1 MEKNRK
7 ELMNVDIINEM
18 KTSYIDYAMSVIM
31 SRALPDVRDGLK
43 PVHRRIIYAMKKLGL
58 TPNTSYRK
66 SARIVG
72 DVLGKYH
79 PHGDQ
84 SVYNAMVR
92 MAQDFSIRYELVN
105 GHGNF
110 GSIDGDSPA
119 AMRYTEAKMG
129 KITSEMIRDIN
140 KNTVNYIDNFDGS
153 LKEPEVLPARYPNL
167 LVNGTNGIAVGMA
180 TSIPPHNLNE
190 VVDGVIK
197 LIDDPQAD
205 VEDLI
210 KIIKGPD
217 FPTNARILGISN
229 IKKAYR
235 TGRSKIKVRAVADI
249 KDMARGKSK
258 IIITEIPYQVNKSKL
273 LEGIAKLV
281 KNKKID
287 GITDLRDESDR
298 HGIRVVIEL
307 RKDINP
313 NIILNKLYKH
323 SKLQIT
329 YSMIMIALV
338 GKQPKVLNLYEILNH
353 YLNHQKEVETRRV
366 KYDLTK
372 AEKRAHI
379 LEGYKIALDNI
390 DPIIKLIKASPSKE
404 KAKKSLMEK
413 YKLSSKQAEAILKMQ
428 LQKLTGLEQEK
439 IENEY
444 NSLVKEIKRL
454 KEILAD
460 EKLLLKII
468 KNNLIQVK
476 KKYGDE
482 RKTSIE
488 VGQNEINMDDLIE
501 EEKVI
506 ITLTNDGY
514 VKRLPIDTY
523 RKQNRGGRG
532 KKGLKTKDSD
542 YIMDIFSTSTHNILL
557 FFSNKGKMYSKKA
570 YKIKE
575 GSRLSKGINL
585 VNLLKLDRDEYIT
598 TIVPIEKFSDKNI
611 VLCTKNGIVKKM
623 DLKELETNR
632 TTGLIAAKL
641 KEDDELIKAVLT
653 NGDDDLILVTSEGKA
668 IRFSEKD
675 VRKMGR
681 NTSGVIAIKM
691 KDKYEIISLNSINE
705 KNKNDQLFIASENGY
720 GKRTD
725 LEEYRIQNRSGKGNK
740 TYKVNEKTGLII
752 GATIVNEKNDIM
764 IINSEGIMIRIDAK
778 DISKIGR
785 NTVGVKIM
793 KTNKKDKLI
802 SIAKL
807 NLEENEE
814 NEEEEEEK
822 EEKN

>member
-7 ELMNVDIINEM
+7 ELMNIDIIDEM

-129 KITSEMIRDIN
+129 KITTEMIRDIN
-140 KNTVNYIDNFDGS
+140 KDTVNYIDNFDGS

-190 VVDGVIK
+190 VIDGVIK
-197 LIDDPQAD
+197 LIDDPEAD

-217 FPTNARILGISN
+217 FPTSARILGISN

-258 IIITEIPYQVNKSKL
+258 IIITEIPYQVNKSRL

-281 KNKKID
+281 KNKRID

-298 HGIRVVIEL
+298 HGIRVVVEL

-313 NIILNKLYKH
+313 NIVLNKLYKH

-366 KYDLTK
+366 KYDLNK

-390 DPIIKLIKASPSKE
+390 DPIIKLIKASSSKQ
-404 KAKKSLMEK
+404 KAKESLMEK

-444 NSLVKEIKRL
+444 NSLIKEIKRL

-476 KKYGDE
+476 EKYGDE

-488 VGQNEINMDDLIE
+488 VGQNEIDMDDLIE
-501 EEKVI
+501 EQKVI

-542 YIMDIFSTSTHNILL
+542 YIIDIFSTSTHNILL

-598 TIVPIEKFSDKNI
+598 TIVPIKEFNDKNI

-623 DLKELETNR
+623 DLKKLETNR

-641 KEDDELIKAVLT
+641 KKDDELIKAVLT
-653 NGDDDLILVTSEGKA
+653 SGNDDLILVTSEGKA
-668 IRFSEKD
+668 IRFSEKN

-681 NTSGVIAIKM
+681 NTSGVISIKM
-691 KDKYEIISLNSINE
+691 KDKYNIISMNAIND

-725 LEEYRIQNRSGKGNK
+725 LEEYRVQNRSGKGNK

-793 KTNKKDKLI
+793 KTNEKDKLI
-802 SIAKL
+802 SITKL
-807 NLEENEE
+807 NLEKN
-814 NEEEEEEK
+814 EEK

>member
-129 KITSEMIRDIN
+129 KITTEMIRDIN
-140 KNTVNYIDNFDGS
+140 KDTVNYIDNFDGS
-153 LKEPEVLPARYPNL
+153 LKEPEVLPSRYPNL

-190 VVDGVIK
+190 VIDGVIK
-197 LIDDPQAD
+197 LIDDPEAD

-217 FPTNARILGISN
+217 FPTSARILGISN

-249 KDMARGKSK
+249 KDMSRGKSK

-298 HGIRVVIEL
+298 HGIRIVIEL
-307 RKDINP
+307 RQDINP
-313 NIILNKLYKH
+313 NIVLNKLYKH

-366 KYDLTK
+366 KYDLNK

-404 KAKKSLMEK
+404 KAKESLMKK
-413 YKLSSKQAEAILKMQ
+413 YKLFSKQAEAILKMQ

-444 NSLVKEIKRL
+444 NSLIKEIKRL
-454 KEILAD
+454 KKILAD

-476 KKYGDE
+476 EKYGDE

-501 EEKVI
+501 EQKVI

-523 RKQNRGGRG
+523 RNKNRGGRG
-532 KKGLKTKDSD
+532 KKGLKTKETDF
-542 YIMDIFSTSTHNILL
+542 IMDIFSTSTHNILL

-623 DLKELETNR
+623 DLKELDTNR

-641 KEDDELIKAVLT
+641 KENDELMKAVLT
-653 NGDDDLILVTSEGKA
+653 SGNDDLIIVTSEGKA

-691 KDKYEIISLNSINE
+691 EDKYEIISMNAINE
-705 KNKNDQLFIASENGY
+705 KNKNHQLFIASENGF

-725 LEEYRIQNRSGKGNK
+725 LEEYRLQNRSGKGNK

-793 KTNKKDKLI
+793 KTNEKDKLI

-807 NLEENEE
+807 NLEEI
-814 NEEEEEEK
+814 EEK
-822 EEKN
+822 DEEKK